1 MLITRRLSCSIL
13 NFSAWQHT
21 MQKAAVSTW
30 WIKQFQ
36 YGGNMGNSEIRQ
48 IVFCFKARQKIYSLS
63 GKQVKK
69 WNHFVFCLHLARS
82 TDPVVWTHEG
92 WKLKIQIHIWIESSP
107 PRKSFFF
114 FFSTVFNEQWWLVNI
129 WVACTEPSMWI
140 DM

>member
-1 MLITRRLSCSIL
+1 
-13 NFSAWQHT
+13 

-63 GKQVKK
+63 EKQVKK
-69 WNHFVFCLHLARS
+69 WNHFCFLLVS
-82 TDPVVWTHEG
+82 IDPVVWTHEG

-107 PRKSFFF
+107 PKNAFFHNIQW
-114 FFSTVFNEQWWLVNI
+114 TV
-129 WVACTEPSMWI
+129 VAGKYMSSLYWAKYSG
-140 DM
+140 